1 MSNGI
6 EVDEVADMVV
16 GMVADMVVG
25 MVADM
30 VVKIVGGMVAG
41 LEVDKYCIMDT

>member
-1 MSNGI
+1 
-6 EVDEVADMVV
+6 
-16 GMVADMVVG
+16 MVVG

>member
-6 EVDEVADMVV
+6 EVDE
-16 GMVADMVVG
+16 VADMVVG